1 MPMQTTPDQDLL
13 GYAKFEAVNT
23 ASQK

>member
-1 MPMQTTPDQDLL
+1 MPMHTNPDQDLS